1 MPCVNADGTLTEV
14 ADRVLR
20 AAASRGGVVSDADVA
35 AAAGVP
41 LYRARASL
49 RELAAAGLVGAEGT
63 SYRLA
68 PAGEK
73 LLHAT
78 EVEPRTG

>member
-14 ADRVLR
+14 AERVLR
-20 AAASRGGVVSDADVA
+20 AAASRGVVNDADVA
-35 AAAGVP
+35 ALAGVP

-49 RELAAAGLVGAEGT
+49 RELGAAGLVAAEGG
-63 SYRLA
+63 SYRLSA
-68 PAGEK
+68 AGEQ
-73 LLHAT
+73 LLRAT